1 MTSLD
6 IAGPEPTTVSVSPAA
21 RSPQEPARP
30 WDRRTLLAV
39 ATLGVVLFVATL
51 FYAFVLPLTPNRI
64 DRPSAGLTDVSPLW
78 TWLAGLP
85 WPVPTD
91 PATIAIGI
99 LVFGALSVGA
109 YALAVALTWRRAAT
123 RRAVAVVLVPAAC
136 ILVASAV
143 ALPTQSSDIV
153 DYLLSGRVGAVYG
166 ESPYLVPPDAF
177 PDDPLR
183 PYASGNYTS
192 DIEAKPPV
200 WIAWAVGTAALTAA
214 LGPAE
219 MVLVARLL
227 FLALTLLNIGLIA
240 AVLVRWRPEHLATGL
255 VLFAWSPIVAMHGP
269 FRFDTLMVTFALL
282 GALLLVY
289 GRYSAAMGALTLSV
303 LVKLLT
309 LPMLA
314 VSVLGDL
321 VARRWRQVVVTGLI
335 AVGITLLVYLP
346 FDGGATRVMEHLGF
360 GSSVGGT
367 YPPSLR
373 YLFLGLAVL
382 AVLWGGFHARGE
394 VEGTLQG
401 WALVGLAS
409 IPLAPLGWAWYVLV
423 PIAVVSLSGE
433 GRKTALL
440 VAMSSVA
447 FVADTWVRTDSDRYP
462 LPVPLGLSRTE
473 AVILAVVAVA
483 ILATAVAIV
492 QRVRSQAASRAT
504 ATAAAAIEGS
514 QTG

>member
-1 MTSLD
+1 MTSVD
-6 IAGPEPTTVSVSPAA
+6 SASTAPTGGSASPAA
-21 RSPQEPARP
+21 PTPSDPGRPLDGRSI
-30 WDRRTLLAV
+30 LAL
-39 ATLGVVLFVATL
+39 AALGAILFVATL
-51 FYAFVLPLTPNRI
+51 YYAFVLPLTPNRI
-64 DRPSAGLTDVSPLW
+64 DRPSAGLVDVSALW

-85 WPVPTD
+85 WPVPGD
-91 PATIAIGI
+91 ATTVAVS
-99 LVFGALSVGA
+99 LLAFGALSIGA
-109 YALAVALTWRRAAT
+109 YCLAVLLTWRRAAT
-123 RRAVAVVLVPAAC
+123 RRALAVVLVPASI
-136 ILVASAV
+136 ILVVSAV

-153 DYLLSGRVGAVYG
+153 DYLLSGRVAAVYG
-166 ESPYLVPPDAF
+166 ESPYVVPPDAF

-192 DIEAKPPV
+192 DTEAKPPV
-200 WIAWAVGTAALTAA
+200 WIAGAVGAAALTAG

-219 MVLVARLL
+219 MVLVGRFL
-227 FLALTLLNIGLIA
+227 FLALTFLNIGLIA
-240 AVLVRWRPEHLATGL
+240 AVLARWRPEHLVTGL

-289 GRYSAAMGALTLSV
+289 GRYSAAMAALTVSV

-321 VARRWRQVVVTGLI
+321 VARRWRQVLITGLI
-335 AVGITLLVYLP
+335 AVGITILVYLP
-346 FDGGATRVMEHLGF
+346 FDGGVTRVMEHLGF

-394 VEGTLQG
+394 IEGTLQG

-433 GRKTALL
+433 RRKTALL

-483 ILATAVAIV
+483 ILAIGVAIV
-492 QRVRSQAASRAT
+492 QRVRVQSARR
-504 ATAAAAIEGS
+504 ATAAAAATIESG
-514 QTG
+514 QTS